1 MDLNLKNKIILI
13 TGASRG
19 LGYVI
24 AESFLKQHAKVIIT
38 STNRNNLKNAYLSL
52 KNNKFYDVFPY
63 EANHESLKS
72 LQELKKN
79 KKNLKVLMY

>member
-38 STNRNNLKNAYLSL
+38 STNRNNLKKCLF
-52 KNNKFYDVFPY
+52 KF
-63 EANHESLKS
+63 
-72 LQELKKN
+72 KK
-79 KKNLKVLMY
+79 

>member
-52 KNNKFYDVFPY
+52 KKIINFMMFF
-63 EANHESLKS
+63 HMRLIMSH
-72 LQELKKN
+72 
-79 KKNLKVLMY
+79 